1 MKIPESSTTTKLV
14 GGNAHVDAAPQRTEV
29 DGLHEAYKHGK
40 LILFAGAGVSAGLG
54 LPTWQELVNEMA
66 RQLGYDPAEFS
77 AYGDYRA
84 LAEYFKLKVGMDGL
98 HRWMVQEWHR
108 PDIDIRKSAIH
119 RLIVQSAFERIYTT
133 NFDRWIE
140 AAHDTYGTEYVKISN
155 VRDLAK
161 ATDSVRQIVKFHGDL
176 DDGPSVVLDET
187 SYFERLSFESPLDI
201 KLRADL
207 LGHSV
212 LFIGYS
218 ISDTNIRLLFY
229 KLSRMWDQSGTQ
241 AARPP
246 SYWFSP
252 KPNPVAQAV
261 LGQWGINMLFSS
273 QDEPGVALRDFMQ
286 ELVGQVTDVQRDR
299 PP

>member
-1 MKIPESSTTTKLV
+1 MKKPGNSTVTKLAD
-14 GGNAHVDAAPQRTEV
+14 GAAHADAAPQHSDVDALRKAYTE
-29 DGLHEAYKHGK
+29 GR

-84 LAEYFKLKVGMDGL
+84 LAEYFKLKVGMEGL
-98 HRWMVQEWHR
+98 HRWMAQEWHR
-108 PDIDIRKSAIH
+108 PDIDIRTSTIH
-119 RLIVQSAFERIYTT
+119 RLIVQSSFHKIYTT

-140 AAHDTYGTEYVKISN
+140 AAHDAYGTEYVKISN

-161 ATDSVRQIVKFHGDL
+161 ATDGVRQIVKFHGDL
-176 DDGPSVVLDET
+176 DDGPSIVLDET

-229 KLSRMWDQSGTQ
+229 KLSRMWDQSDNK
-241 AARPP
+241 AARPS

-273 QDEPGVALRDFMQ
+273 QDEPGAALLDFMQ
-286 ELVGQVTDVQRDR
+286 QLVGQVTDPRRDR
-299 PP
+299 RP